1 MINGLNNSNNVRFSV
16 RSNQVKMLDRDGK
29 LTGEVIGEEFKDADM
44 PVYDFAEYM
53 AEKMGFPDT
62 ESFFEYLHG
71 NRELPEDSPL
81 NSKTV
86 EINGQIYN
94 SDEIPIAEIDL
105 FKSYKLSYDFTPTG
119 DSSHDYQIKM
129 GMNYNKSCINDENW
143 QDYEK
148 LTAEEDFTGMSPA
161 EIYKAIY
168 EKYQHCY
175 GENFIDI
182 NAVPY
187 VRPTQSDDSFGKL
200 IDKFYNEL
208 EKAVGSS
215 NYADVQKARR
225 EALYGDMD
233 DYDVRAAII
242 EKYKGDDGITNS
254 DLYKITAEMD
264 RCGVGGGMHSP
275 LKSVLTKD
283 RSQILYNS
291 TLGIKTSVEDS
302 CAMHEAMLASPADTY
317 LIDGIL
323 RHSSAMG
330 TTNSELNSAVDQL
343 REACNGYSGNIT
355 VNSVGN
361 AANDSESSG
370 FAWIKL

>member
-29 LTGEVIGEEFKDADM
+29 LTGEVIGKEFKDADM
-44 PVYDFAEYM
+44 PVYDLIDYM
-53 AEKMGFPDT
+53 VEKGYYSSK
-62 ESFFEYLHG
+62 EEFFKVLHKNQENAKREDAASSAHKAG
-71 NRELPEDSPL
+71 NSGIAGNIQIADFSELYEF
-81 NSKTV
+81 
-86 EINGQIYN
+86 Y
-94 SDEIPIAEIDL
+94 
-105 FKSYKLSYDFTPTG
+105 PTG
-119 DSSHDYQIKM
+119 DREQDYQIQM
-129 GMNYNKSCINDENW
+129 GINYNKTCYNGKNYW
-143 QDYEK
+143 DYDK
-148 LTAEEDFTGMSPA
+148 LTAEEDFTGMSSA

-182 NAVPY
+182 NAIPY
-187 VRPTQSDDSFGKL
+187 VRPPHSEDSYGEL
-200 IDKFYNEL
+200 IDKLYNEL